1 MCQSSR
7 APVSESS
14 AISPTASPRRTSAA
28 TMTRRRSK
36 RSLTHAA
43 QEQEGDRGTVIVI
56 PTSASAVGALDSA

>member
-1 MCQSSR
+1 MCHSSR

-14 AISPTASPRRTSAA
+14 AMSPTASPRRTSAA

-36 RSLTHAA
+36 RSLTTPPRSRKAMV
-43 QEQEGDRGTVIVI
+43 GTVIVI